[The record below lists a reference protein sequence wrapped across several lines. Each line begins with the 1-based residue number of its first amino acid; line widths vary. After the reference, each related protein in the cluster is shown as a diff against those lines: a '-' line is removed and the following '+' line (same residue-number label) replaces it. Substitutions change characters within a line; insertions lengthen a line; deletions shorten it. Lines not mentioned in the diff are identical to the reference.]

1 MYFGMHLPHAIL
13 NVDLLPSDKQEQE
26 QVEVSPEGWDYEF
39 KWKRLC
45 VSTSQWGCGVVTPAY
60 AT

>member
-1 MYFGMHLPHAIL
+1 MCFSMCLPHAIL
-13 NVDLLPSDKQEQE
+13 NADLLSSDKQEQE
-26 QVEVSPEGWDYEF
+26 QVEVSPEGRDYEF

-45 VSTSQWGCGVVTPAY
+45 VSTSQWGCGVVTPAC